1 MYHISPI
8 TMNKPPIETDTC
20 GTLYNPSNSLISPDE
35 VQDLIKKFGDIGLK
49 HRNISL
55 YRKAFI
61 HRSYC
66 VRKNE
71 NVVDG
76 NKSCP
81 PGCLPLQE
89 ESNERLEFLGDS
101 VISLIVATY
110 LYKRYPDENE
120 GFLTRIR
127 TKLVNGVT
135 LAFFARELDLGKHL
149 VLSQLI
155 ENNGGRTSTKLLED
169 CFEAF
174 VGALYTDFNTMCIK
188 NDKLGSGCGIGYQ
201 VVEKW
206 LVGLIEELMDFADLI
221 TSNDNHKERLI
232 RFSQTQFGVMPK
244 FIVTEERSDSVTV
257 IVKRGTDVVA
267 TATADNRKAAEC
279 HGALLALKY
288 FGQ

>member
-1 MYHISPI
+1 MSS
-8 TMNKPPIETDTC
+8 NDS
-20 GTLYNPSNSLISPDE
+20 LYNCDNKLITPEE
-35 VQDLIKKFGDIGLK
+35 VQNLIKRFGEVGLK
-49 HRNISL
+49 YRNISL

-71 NVVDG
+71 NVTDG
-76 NKSCP
+76 NKGCP
-81 PGCLPLQE
+81 TDCLPLQE

-101 VISLIVATY
+101 VINLIVATY
-110 LYKRYPDENE
+110 LYKRYPDESE

-127 TKLVNGVT
+127 TKLVNGIT

-155 ENNGGRTSTKLLED
+155 DSNGGRASTKLLED

-174 VGALYTDFNTMCIK
+174 VGAMYMDFNAMCIK
-188 NDKLGSGCGIGYQ
+188 NDKLGIGCGIGYQ

-221 TSNDNHKERLI
+221 TNNDNHKERLF
-232 RFSQTQFGVMPK
+232 RFTQSQFGVMPK
-244 FIVTEERSDSVTV
+244 FIVTDEKQDAVTV
-257 IVKRGTDVVA
+257 IIKRGDDVIA
-267 TATADNRKAAEC
+267 TATSETRKQAETQA
-279 HGALLALKY
+279 ALLALKY